1 MEIFVGIGRSRV
13 FRYDELTFSS
23 MSVRLNLPFESVVN
37 HVEGSEA
44 YVGGSSDFVG
54 VVNVA
59 PTPMRFAA
67 GHVLDLTFPPE
78 TDMDAVQ
85 IVYGDAKTYIEVD
98 SDLPKVGAR
107 SDPAYVVLS
116 GGGPSY
122 ALRVFAGSAAVLQ
135 VTLPFTDGVTL
146 ADGMV
151 DAAAEYTTGG
161 GVVVNSY
168 KSVVNNMIGWG
179 VVAPPLAL
187 PVATVFGTL
196 SFTPAVANVS
206 SAVDGASP
214 RLMVEGDG
222 FATLNTLVIDV
233 GDLFDA
239 ADPCAACTH
248 YERAAAASGALEH
261 LELAEAGYACVEGD
275 PQLKYAAKQ
284 GTTKAQL
291 DKPRMQINAEDPA
304 PLAVHVG
311 RWDYQVECI
320 EPERF
325 RRVARH
331 HLAPTAC
338 NAQRTTFTRRRPSAT
353 PSTRQRAGCRESFG
367 ARTTRKLATSRPTPM
382 RR

>member
-1 MEIFVGIGRSRV
+1 MEIFVGIGRGRV
-13 FRYDELTFSS
+13 FRYDELMFSS
-23 MSVRLNLPFESVVN
+23 MSVRLTLPFESVVN

-67 GHVLDLTFPPE
+67 GHVLDLIFPPE

-122 ALRVFAGSAAVLQ
+122 ALRVFAGSAKVLQ

-161 GVVVNSY
+161 GLVVSSY
-168 KSVVNNMIGWG
+168 KSVKNNVIGWG
-179 VVAPPLAL
+179 VMAPPSVL
-187 PVATVFGTL
+187 PSATVFGTL

-214 RLMVEGDG
+214 RLMVEDYG
-222 FATLNTLVIDV
+222 FANLHTLVIDV

-248 YERAAAASGALEH
+248 YELAAAAASGALEH

-291 DKPRMQINAEDPA
+291 DKPRMQINAEDPV

-311 RWDYQVECI
+311 RWDYQVDRASSH
-320 EPERF
+320 ERF
-325 RRVARH
+325 RSSTAPLSPQ
-331 HLAPTAC
+331 HL
-338 NAQRTTFTRRRPSAT
+338 
-353 PSTRQRAGCRESFG
+353 
-367 ARTTRKLATSRPTPM
+367 
-382 RR
+382 